1 MAGKRVTRSPATAKS
16 EAEIIED
23 APPFRR
29 LRVYAFDPSLDTQME
44 TAVVNR
50 VTVKVPWEPLNPPG
64 LVGEYVE
71 IIDYDPASQCF
82 YGPVELNHPY
92 ILAEDGLEPSEGCPQ
107 FHQQMVYAVAM
118 TTIHNFKKALGR
130 NIFWAPQINKKPDGQ
145 EEEVFVPRLRIY
157 PHGLRAA
164 NAYYSPPK
172 KSLLFGY
179 FPAAA
184 TNPDRHLPRGIVFT
198 CLSHDIITHET
209 THALLDGMNR
219 RYLEPTNHDVL
230 AFHEAFADIVA
241 LFQHFSMPEVLRHQI
256 GRTRGDLASQN
267 MLGKL
272 AQQFGETTGRYGS
285 LRDALGKVNPDT
297 RQWEPTR
304 PDPSEL
310 GRVFEPHARGSLL
323 VAAVFDAFLSI
334 YKARIADLL
343 RIASSGSGVLPA
355 GALHPD
361 LVNRLA
367 IEAAKSA
374 QHVCTMC
381 IRALDY
387 CPPVDLTFGEY
398 LRALISADYDLVRDD
413 DKGYRIAFI
422 EAFRRRGIY
431 PPDVRTLSTSSLR
444 WEPPSVFLPPS
455 AIIPPFATDLIESAR
470 KWDLFSDRKKTF
482 EQLRKQYREIRQWI
496 PNALTDQE
504 TARAL
509 GLNLDPVK
517 GKANPA
523 NADDPVNKE
532 QSYDVTA
539 LRPARRVGPDGQHL
553 TDLIIEITQR
563 RWEPLVPPG
572 EGRKRS
578 AARPLAGGPGGFWF
592 RGGCTLV
599 YDLQRRAV
607 RYCIRKD
614 IDAEARLQLQ
624 RDFLMRGSIPS
635 LQATYFGRLERDENG
650 EAFAFLHATGED
662 EVSA

>member
-1 MAGKRVTRSPATAKS
+1 
-16 EAEIIED
+16 
-23 APPFRR
+23 
-29 LRVYAFDPSLDTQME
+29 
-44 TAVVNR
+44 
-50 VTVKVPWEPLNPPG
+50 
-64 LVGEYVE
+64 
-71 IIDYDPASQCF
+71 
-82 YGPVELNHPY
+82 
-92 ILAEDGLEPSEGCPQ
+92 
-107 FHQQMVYAVAM
+107 
-118 TTIHNFKKALGR
+118 
-130 NIFWAPQINKKPDGQ
+130 
-145 EEEVFVPRLRIY
+145 
-157 PHGLRAA
+157 
-164 NAYYSPPK
+164 
-172 KSLLFGY
+172 
-179 FPAAA
+179 
-184 TNPDRHLPRGIVFT
+184 
-198 CLSHDIITHET
+198 
-209 THALLDGMNR
+209 
-219 RYLEPTNHDVL
+219 
-230 AFHEAFADIVA
+230 
-241 LFQHFSMPEVLRHQI
+241 
-256 GRTRGDLASQN
+256 